1 MERHAVFIH
10 PKRTVFDHFILIVY
24 KFPCGVIADAQPE
37 VLPLILPKAHIL
49 AQVTAAE
56 SNGGKILPED
66 IALHRVP
73 DPDQLGGVTVFVDE
87 AHQNITFPVT
97 VHIVKGDGVE

>member
-1 MERHAVFIH
+1 M
-10 PKRTVFDHFILIVY
+10 
-24 KFPCGVIADAQPE
+24 DAQPE
-37 VLPLILPKAHIL
+37 VLPLIFPKPHIL
-49 AQVTAAE
+49 AEVTAAE
-56 SNGGKILPED
+56 GNSGEVLPED